1 MDDAGSTPM
10 RLERTRASD
19 AGIRGRLRGW
29 WSENGVQTVVFLL
42 LGVIVAGEV
51 SDFYNDRSQERT
63 NDSLVCSVGNLSE
76 QSSESLNRL
85 RLQAPTMTAARQII
99 AADTAAERLAA
110 AEELRRVGVP
120 EFDTHDLAEP
130 EDCPTP

>member
-1 MDDAGSTPM
+1 VDDAGSAPM
-10 RLERTRASD
+10 RLARTRASD

-42 LGVIVAGEV
+42 LGVIVLGEV
-51 SDFYNDRSQERT
+51 SDFYNDRSQDRT
-63 NDSLVCSVGNLSE
+63 NDALVCSVGNLSE

-85 RLQAPTMTAARQII
+85 RQQAPTMTAARQII

-120 EFDTHDLAEP
+120 EFDNDELAEP